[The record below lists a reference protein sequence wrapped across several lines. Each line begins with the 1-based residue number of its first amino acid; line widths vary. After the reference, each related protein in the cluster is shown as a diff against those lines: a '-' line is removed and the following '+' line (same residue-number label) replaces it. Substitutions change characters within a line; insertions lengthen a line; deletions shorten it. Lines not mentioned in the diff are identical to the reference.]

1 MDKVKEYALVT
12 GASSG
17 IGYAY
22 ARELAS
28 RGYNLVIVSNEGP
41 ALEEKAQIIRTDY
54 SVEVEAVTMDLG
66 TQDAAKQLYCWC
78 KERQLEV
85 SGQ

>member
-41 ALEEKAQIIRTDY
+41 ALEEKRRLSGRTIRLRLRLLLWT
-54 SVEVEAVTMDLG
+54 
-66 TQDAAKQLYCWC
+66 
-78 KERQLEV
+78 
-85 SGQ
+85 